1 MIDWLAKNGVECTV
15 ITTYPYYPY
24 WRVQNPYRKNRF
36 WFKIENQKF
45 DSGGSIKVI
54 RCPIYVPKKP
64 SGIKRIILD
73 FSFLFTS
80 AFPLMYLLF
89 KKRKT
94 LVMAVA
100 PSFLIGMP
108 AVAYKFFKRSK
119 FVYHIQ
125 DMQIEAAR
133 ELGMLKSK
141 FLINTLFRIE
151 NFIFKKA
158 DAVSSISD
166 GMIAKLKLK
175 SKRDIYF
182 FPNWADIKTFYPV
195 LNKTEIK
202 RDFGFKNNDRI
213 ILYSGSIGQKQG
225 LEAILLAADNLRNDL
240 YSKFIICGSGPYK
253 SALEKMA
260 EEMALTNVF
269 FFPLQPLEKFN
280 AFLNLAD
287 VHLIIQKADAGDLMM
302 PSKLTSILAVGGM
315 AIITANENSGLHTLV
330 RNHGVGVVVPAEN
343 QDALNRAIEKVLNEP
358 VGNSL
363 IRDKARMYAEQF
375 LDRNEIMNRFRR
387 DFL

>member
-1 MIDWLAKNGVECTV
+1 MIDWLAKNGLECTV

-213 ILYSGSIGQKQG
+213 IL
-225 LEAILLAADNLRNDL
+225 
-240 YSKFIICGSGPYK
+240 
-253 SALEKMA
+253 
-260 EEMALTNVF
+260 
-269 FFPLQPLEKFN
+269 
-280 AFLNLAD
+280 
-287 VHLIIQKADAGDLMM
+287 
-302 PSKLTSILAVGGM
+302 
-315 AIITANENSGLHTLV
+315 
-330 RNHGVGVVVPAEN
+330 
-343 QDALNRAIEKVLNEP
+343 
-358 VGNSL
+358 
-363 IRDKARMYAEQF
+363 
-375 LDRNEIMNRFRR
+375 
-387 DFL
+387 